1 MSEKVQ
7 ELIDIL
13 TKNQEM
19 LDSKKRIKLRHFVA
33 DLNFS
38 LLSIFERIKES
49 LNVVEPEKKE
59 ISPQMFT

>member
-49 LNVVEPEKKE
+49 LNTEPEKKE
-59 ISPQMFT
+59 ISPQMFV

>member
-1 MSEKVQ
+1 MAEKVQ

-38 LLSIFERIKES
+38 LLSIFERIKETI
-49 LNVVEPEKKE
+49 NTEPEKKE

>member
-1 MSEKVQ
+1 MAEKVQ

-38 LLSIFERIKES
+38 LLAIFERIKTFI
-49 LNVVEPEKKE
+49 NTEPEKKE
-59 ISPQMFT
+59 LSPQMFV